1 MFLGPTGCGK
11 TYLAEILSKKLVND
25 NVVTLDMVDYKDPSS
40 INKLIGTTPGYVGYK
55 DNNNIFEII
64 KTKPNSILIL
74 DKIDEACND
83 VIKLF
88 SQILDSSKIR
98 DSKGEYIYFN
108 NVIIIMTSSL
118 NCNNLG
124 FKPNEN
130 YNLKE
135 YFSES
140 FINKIDEIIVFDN
153 LDKKIVEKIIKNRIN
168 ELVNK
173 YDIQIH
179 YDNTIID
186 EIINMSEYKLYG
198 ASKINSIIN
207 NKINNLIINELINNN
222 KKIHLTTINM

>member
-1 MFLGPTGCGK
+1 M
-11 TYLAEILSKKLVND
+11 
-25 NVVTLDMVDYKDPSS
+25 
-40 INKLIGTTPGYVGYK
+40 
-55 DNNNIFEII
+55 
-64 KTKPNSILIL
+64 
-74 DKIDEACND
+74 
-83 VIKLF
+83 
-88 SQILDSSKIR
+88 DSSKIR